1 MPTVNKLII
10 IKIRAPL
17 IRTCFFLSGQKKK
30 KIEKNEEKKTK
41 CEINYQKIIEKWKK
55 IQKMIQYMIEIG
67 P

>member
-1 MPTVNKLII
+1 M
-10 IKIRAPL
+10 
-17 IRTCFFLSGQKKK
+17 FFFEWAKKK
-30 KIEKNEEKKTK
+30 KFEKNEKKKTK